1 MSPTPT
7 PVPTTGNDHGWPQEW
22 GTREAFPEN
31 PMARSS
37 PGQGTAVPFVGRKS
51 SPVFKAQRVCGASQQ
66 LQAQPRAAMVGA
78 GRESYTTSCSR
89 GISSR
94 GRLHARPV
102 FALKGG
108 QLPAQPVPGEGMW
121 GQGSVEPVKD
131 LCVAATIQG

>member
-7 PVPTTGNDHGWPQEW
+7 AVPTTGNDHGWPQEW

-31 PMARSS
+31 PMARNSS
-37 PGQGTAVPFVGRKS
+37 GQGTAVPFAGRKS
-51 SPVFKAQRVCGASQQ
+51 SQVFKAQGVRGASRQ

-78 GRESYTTSCSR
+78 GRESYATSCSS

-94 GRLHARPV
+94 GRLHTQPV
-102 FALKGG
+102 FALKEG
-108 QLPAQPVPGEGMW
+108 QLPAQPVPGEGVW
-121 GQGSVEPVKD
+121 GQGRVEPVKD